1 MLPYDKL
8 LRMCPFLDDDVP
20 LLKVSRLTKH
30 LGPLLVLKDISFE
43 VFAGE
48 VVGLA
53 GWGGAGKSVLASI
66 LAGIHFPDQG
76 EMRFDGKRLRWPFN
90 SRSFGFEV
98 IHQEPRI
105 VEDLDICANIFLGN
119 ELGFPQWKG
128 KRLISP
134 QKKMDEI
141 ASEVLS
147 QLDVSL
153 PSLHDNIN
161 TLSIEY
167 RQLIAIARAMIKPA
181 RMILV
186 DDTAALLG
194 FHYQQR
200 LLTLI
205 QQWQR
210 EGKAVIFSSNNL
222 DHLFTVT
229 DRILV
234 LREGCLVATYRTDE
248 VNRETLVADLV
259 GTTDQQQ
266 ITPLIWALDSYYRAR
281 ERAEILRHNQ
291 ILLERD
297 LAAQDSL
304 NKQLLKQLNEQVL
317 ALNKANQ
324 ALQDA
329 HRRLLSNREDERKS
343 LARELHDQSIQ
354 DLLRL
359 NYQLERIE
367 QNEKT
372 PAKIRE
378 SLRFI
383 RYDIRKLVEGL
394 RQICSNLRPPTIDSL
409 GLGSAITSFVD
420 GWKERTNI
428 PVELNIDPRLIRL
441 PEATELSIFRI
452 IQESLRNIEKHA
464 NAQHVRISLKHSTP
478 RTILLSVADDGVGLP
493 ADFDLSTMAAKEH
506 YGLLG
511 ITERV
516 ALLGGHLSIQNC
528 NGSGTLLQVAIPHP
542 RSRQKKT

>member
-1 MLPYDKL
+1 
-8 LRMCPFLDDDVP
+8 MCPFLDDDVP